1 MKPDKILIVED
12 EAIVAMDLRL
22 HLQALGYETSAMA
35 ATGEQALELALRFRP
50 DLALMDVSLGEGMD
64 GIEAAGYIQALG
76 VPVVF
81 LTAYA
86 DESTLDRA
94 KRSDPYGFLVKPFDE
109 RALHSTIEMAL
120 FRHRM
125 ERELKES
132 ESRFRALIEN
142 TQDLVVILDPTG
154 GIRYS
159 SPSALRVLGYNP
171 GERPG
176 FSAFD
181 LVHPE
186 DVPKVQK
193 HFHELVTLPRASRS
207 IEVRGRHRNEDWRL
221 LEIIAQNAL
230 DVPGVNGIVVH
241 ARDITDRRRSELERR
256 AMEAKIQQA
265 QKLESLGG
273 LA

>member
-1 MKPDKILIVED
+1 
-12 EAIVAMDLRL
+12 
-22 HLQALGYETSAMA
+22 
-35 ATGEQALELALRFRP
+35 
-50 DLALMDVSLGEGMD
+50 MD
-64 GIEAAGYIQALG
+64 GIDAAGHIQALG

-86 DESTLDRA
+86 DEATLDRA

-125 ERELKES
+125 ERELKAS

-142 TQDLVVILDPTG
+142 TQDVVVILDPTG

-186 DVPKVQK
+186 DLPKVQK
-193 HFHELVTLPRASRS
+193 HFQELMTLPRASQTLE
-207 IEVRGRHRNEDWRL
+207 IHARHRTEDWRL
-221 LEIIAQNAL
+221 LEVIAQNAL
-230 DVPGVNGIVVH
+230 DVPGVQGIVVH

-265 QKLESLGG
+265 QKLESLGVLAGGIAHDFNNLLMGILGHAG
-273 LA
+273 LALMEMADDNPLKRRMLQIEVAATRAAELTNQLLA